1 MRLSDIL
8 LTATQNLGRRK
19 VRTVLT
25 SVGVFV
31 GILTVVTMVSLGIGI
46 QRQITDTISALGLD
60 TVFASPIITR
70 PPGGANSN
78 ARLRPETPLNAA
90 GVEKIAA
97 VPGVRSV
104 EVVLSLPS
112 APEMTVTI
120 EGKTFPITVRDY
132 NPQERIFA
140 GQETMLAGE
149 ALDFTPETRGIVLSE
164 RLLEGAKYTTEE
176 YAALVGKPAT
186 ITVTAPRGEKQT
198 FTTTVRG
205 VVQTFNRAGADLGNA
220 DKLDI
225 KRWWYNDPAILESEG
240 YSAVV
245 VHTAS
250 LNDATQVSKQVSE
263 MGFRAA
269 TLQTFLDQVNR
280 IFAILQVMLS
290 SVGLLALLVASIGI
304 ANTMIMSIY
313 ERTREIGTLK
323 AIGSSNADVLR
334 IFMVEAGL
342 IGLFGGVV
350 GVLSGWLLGLALN
363 AFISDWLKSEQI
375 PIDAPFFVVTWELVA
390 GALAFATLIGILA
403 GLYPAFRAARLDP
416 LAALR
421 HE

>member
-60 TVFASPIITR
+60 TVFVSPIVTR

-78 ARLRPETPLNAA
+78 ARLRPETPLNAG

-140 GQETMLAGE
+140 GQETMLAGQ
-149 ALDFTPETRGIVLSE
+149 AL
-164 RLLEGAKYTTEE
+164 
-176 YAALVGKPAT
+176 
-186 ITVTAPRGEKQT
+186 
-198 FTTTVRG
+198 
-205 VVQTFNRAGADLGNA
+205 
-220 DKLDI
+220 
-225 KRWWYNDPAILESEG
+225 
-240 YSAVV
+240 
-245 VHTAS
+245 
-250 LNDATQVSKQVSE
+250 
-263 MGFRAA
+263 
-269 TLQTFLDQVNR
+269 
-280 IFAILQVMLS
+280 
-290 SVGLLALLVASIGI
+290 
-304 ANTMIMSIY
+304 
-313 ERTREIGTLK
+313 
-323 AIGSSNADVLR
+323 
-334 IFMVEAGL
+334 
-342 IGLFGGVV
+342 
-350 GVLSGWLLGLALN
+350 
-363 AFISDWLKSEQI
+363 
-375 PIDAPFFVVTWELVA
+375 
-390 GALAFATLIGILA
+390 
-403 GLYPAFRAARLDP
+403 
-416 LAALR
+416 
-421 HE
+421 